1 MAWWGWL
8 SVGIFLLGAE
18 LLGVDAAFYLIFV
31 GSAAIAVGLLGM
43 FGLVMPVWAQ
53 WLLFSVLAL
62 TSMVM
67 FREKVYKRLR
77 GGAPGF
83 GNTLIGEIVE
93 APGAILP
100 GGQARV
106 SLRGSMWTAVNTDE
120 QTIPAGA
127 RATVV
132 AAEGMTLMIQSLPG
146 SSSQPDA

>member
-8 SVGIFLLGAE
+8 IVGIFLLGAE

-83 GNTLIGEIVE
+83 TNTLIGEIVE
-93 APGAILP
+93 APGDILP
-100 GGQARV
+100 GGQTRV
-106 SLRGSMWTAVNTDE
+106 SLRGSMWTAVNTDD